1 MDEKRNPMEN
11 QGAGQ
16 CPFYEPRFPEQTRD
30 VDSKNLSGVSD
41 LVIFAP
47 IKEGFI
53 DAFGNV
59 TFESRLRIVAEALH
73 KLRKN
78 VREFQLIEPFAD
90 PTKRILSL
98 LDFRIG
104 IVDRDLYGF
113 GRESETDGERLRPR
127 KFMFLTATFDGAWE
141 PYMRLIW
148 RPLGEFLDLVLCN
161 CDGYVP
167 SERGYEEY
175 IEWVRGHLLD
185 TAIFYAV
192 SDLTVKDGL
201 YLESVE
207 RIHRETADLQQS
219 DLEIATLTTRH
230 PDDEAKQVREE
241 KFGESLKL
249 GMEGLNVLYQLT
261 RYYPPDPNRDGQGFF
276 LHKATHAFLQKFE
289 FKEALQIMVAKGGYH
304 KAVAEEL
311 MKTYADP
318 LAWYE
323 HKYDDVNSNRAIDP
337 KFCIKNVQK
346 GIISSYDFAIVPDS
360 VQTEPIT
367 NGAVLLL
374 KILDPKKAALLMTPT
389 LWSWETDKA
398 TIYRNIAFTMEGL
411 TKLGLTDAELK
422 ELPKEFRQGMEERA
436 PLLGDVHH
444 NHPQRWTWPKRN
456 MLLNNVPPDEAPAV
470 AMGEIDIVI
479 QLRSPSFLQGLSG
492 EEVYIA
498 YEDAD
503 WDAADAFI
511 EKALGDKKNNE
522 DDPFSLLDAYL
533 QSFTADA
540 DGVLPDG
547 STRPDLGVEGETP
560 IHIVL
565 RFFQKFGPSLGVEL
579 LSNQSSFR
587 PGVTPGSQVNNRK
600 SLALTADEAPFS
612 PGENITRDHFGYRD
626 GISQPII
633 DPTIKYPAELKASMP
648 MAVKRGDILLGHSTM
663 LGDYATQNIDKAIL
677 ENGSFLAIRRM
688 RQNVGEFDRFL
699 DKNASGTGREHL
711 AAKLMGRDF
720 DGKPLMELPASGPN
734 DFLYSDDP
742 KGTACPFVSHIRRT
756 NPRDVQHG
764 RKAPK
769 IVRRGMSYGA
779 PVTDEQIQND
789 DPESIDA
796 ENRGVLFMAYCASL
810 SEQYETIQRWVNGAN
825 SHDIGSA
832 QSDPIFSPLPR
843 DGRSVVRFAEK
854 AASGTIAVRRVERRT
869 TEHVSAESSGG
880 EAKKVAPRPFV
891 QLEWGLYAFAPSK
904 QALICLRARLEA
916 DTLPQSP
923 IIDRVEQGRKTVT
936 AIENLS
942 SEALKRREW
951 KILLEDYLVKDPS
964 QHDISPMVWDYL
976 RQEHN
981 GVYRIECGV
990 EGRDEAESEQAV
1002 VLVLDESKIDEVLS
1016 DPNMFSSEEI
1026 GRRLGNFFAPHHIGM
1041 DPGERYWDESSATN
1055 KIFYEYNE
1063 EAAFDRAFEIAKA
1076 HLDTRKYIE
1085 QTVYNPIPGVP
1096 KKFKIELTREFIA
1109 PVLAEI
1115 SKSWFGLPDGTHF
1128 ETGAWG
1134 WDLTLGVNRQA
1145 RCPGDFLAPSR
1156 GAFYPRPTEAIE
1168 DYAQKHGARLRQGIE
1183 GLVATWRDEGV
1194 EGHLSRELDKVI
1206 DSDDLLGRNIIGSM
1220 IGMLPPMDATM
1231 RFVLLDW
1238 LDEKTL
1244 WQVQGDLYAVA
1255 AKGKARPEEY
1265 DVAKAVLEDK
1275 LKRSMGKRPA
1285 PDLLYRTVKKS
1296 GVLGGTKFD
1305 AGDLVIL
1312 SLVSATQSN
1321 NQSGEPSVDVI
1332 FGGHRSGGARNDG
1345 GNPHACPAQKMVMG
1359 ALMGFLTALLTAGRI
1374 QALPASLILEISDW
1388 PPVPAPEPMG

>member
-1 MDEKRNPMEN
+1 MDEKRNPQKN
-11 QGAGQ
+11 KGAEQ
-16 CPFYEPRFPEQTRD
+16 CPFYEPRFPESTRD

-113 GRESETDGERLRPR
+113 GRNSEDDGARLRPR
-127 KFMFLTATFDGAWE
+127 KHMFLTATFDGAWE

-167 SERGYEEY
+167 SGRGYEDY
-175 IEWVRGHLLD
+175 IKWVRGHLLD

-207 RIHRETADLQQS
+207 RIQRETSDLQQS
-219 DLEIATLTTRH
+219 DLDIATLTTSH
-230 PDDEAKQVREE
+230 PDVDAKQVVE
-241 KFGESLKL
+241 GNPLESLKL

-261 RYYPPDPNRDGQGFF
+261 RYYPPDPNRDGQGTF
-276 LHKATHAFLQKFE
+276 LHKATHAFLHDFKFNDRLDAMVAGGGPL
-289 FKEALQIMVAKGGYH
+289 KIVAEALKDAYS
-304 KAVAEEL
+304 
-311 MKTYADP
+311 DP
-318 LAWYE
+318 LAWYN
-323 HKYDDVNSNRAIDP
+323 YDFTDLGSHRTKDP
-337 KFCIKNVQK
+337 DFSIKNVQK
-346 GIISSYDFAIVPDS
+346 GILSSYDFAVVPGTSAPVS
-360 VQTEPIT
+360 VT
-367 NGAVLLL
+367 NGSVLLL
-374 KILDPKKAALLMTPT
+374 KIIDPKKAAFLLTPT

-398 TIYRNIAFTMEGL
+398 TIYRNIAFTMDGL
-411 TKLGLTDAELK
+411 AKLGLTDAELMA
-422 ELPKEFRQGMEERA
+422 LPKEFRQGMEERA
-436 PLLGDVHH
+436 PLLGDIHH
-444 NHPQRWTWPKRN
+444 NHPQRWTLPKRN

-479 QLRSPSFLQGLSG
+479 QLRSPSFLEGLTDD
-492 EEVYIA
+492 EAYIA

-511 EKALGDKKNNE
+511 QKALSDDKDNE
-522 DDPFSLLDAYL
+522 NDPASLFDAFL
-533 QSFTADA
+533 QSFTAGA
-540 DGVLPDG
+540 NGVLPDAA
-547 STRPDLGVEGETP
+547 TRPDLGVEGETP

-565 RFFQKFGPSLGVEL
+565 RFFQQFGPSLGVEL

-587 PGVTPGSQVNNRK
+587 PGVTPGSQVNKRK
-600 SLALTADEAPFS
+600 SLALTAEDPSFS

-633 DPTIKYPAELKASMP
+633 DPTIKYPAEEGASAP

-663 LGDYATQNIDKAIL
+663 LGDYATQDIDKAIL

-688 RQNVGEFDRFL
+688 RQNVGEFERFL
-699 DKNASGTGREHL
+699 DKNKSGTGREGL

-720 DGKPLMELPASGPN
+720 DGKPLIKPPASGPN
-734 DFLYSDDP
+734 DFLYTDDP

-756 NPRDVQHG
+756 NPRDIQHK
-764 RKAPK
+764 RKSPK

-779 PVTDEQIQND
+779 PVTDEQIDNS
-789 DPESIDA
+789 DPDAIDA
-796 ENRGVLFMAYCASL
+796 DERGVLFMAYCASL

-825 SHDIGSA
+825 SHHVGSA

-843 DGRSVVRFAEK
+843 DGRSVVRFTETAPNE
-854 AASGTIAVRRVERRT
+854 TITVRRVERRT
-869 TEHVSAESSGG
+869 TKNVSVGGAE
-880 EAKKVAPRPFV
+880 KTVTPRPFV

-904 QALICLRARLEA
+904 QALIALKSRLDA
-916 DTLPQSP
+916 DSLPQDP
-923 IIDRVEQGRKTVT
+923 IIDRVEQGRRTVA

-951 KILLEDYLVKDPS
+951 KVLLEDYLVKDPS
-964 QHDISPMVWDYL
+964 QQDISPMVWDYL
-976 RQEHN
+976 RHAHD
-981 GVYRIECGV
+981 GVYRIDCGV
-990 EGRDEAESEQAV
+990 EGRDDAESEQAAI
-1002 VLVLDESKIDEVLS
+1002 LVLDENKINDVLS
-1016 DPNMFSSEEI
+1016 DPELFSSEEI

-1041 DPGERYWDESSATN
+1041 DPGDRYWDESSATN
-1055 KIFYEYNE
+1055 DVFFNYTDET
-1063 EAAFDRAFEIAKA
+1063 AFNQAFQIAKA
-1076 HLDTRKYIE
+1076 HLDKRKLVE
-1085 QTVYNPIPGVP
+1085 QMVFNPRPGVP
-1096 KKFKIELTREFIA
+1096 KTFKIELTREFIT
-1109 PVLAEI
+1109 PVLADI
-1115 SKSWFGLPDGTHF
+1115 SKYWFGLPDGQHF
-1128 ETGAWG
+1128 ESGAWG
-1134 WDLTLGVNRQA
+1134 WDLTLGADRTT

-1168 DYAQKHGARLRQGIE
+1168 DYAQKHGARLRQSIE
-1183 GLVATWRDEGV
+1183 GLLKTWQSSGV
-1194 EGHLSRELDKVI
+1194 EGQLSRQLDGVI
-1206 DSDDLLGRNIIGSM
+1206 DSDELLGRNIIGSM

-1244 WQVQGDLYAVA
+1244 WQVQGDLYAIA
-1255 AKGKARPEEY
+1255 AKGQTRPDDF
-1265 DVAKAVLEDK
+1265 DVAKAVLEGR
-1275 LKRSMGKRPA
+1275 LKRSIGKRPA
-1285 PDLLYRTVKKS
+1285 PDLLYRTAKKN
-1296 GVLGGTKFD
+1296 GILGGTEFD

-1321 NQSGEPSVDVI
+1321 NQSGNPSVDVV

-1345 GNPHACPAQKMVMG
+1345 GNPHACPAQKLVMG

-1374 QALPASLILEISDW
+1374 QGLAASLIIEISDW
-1388 PPVPAPEPMG
+1388 PPVPVPNPKG